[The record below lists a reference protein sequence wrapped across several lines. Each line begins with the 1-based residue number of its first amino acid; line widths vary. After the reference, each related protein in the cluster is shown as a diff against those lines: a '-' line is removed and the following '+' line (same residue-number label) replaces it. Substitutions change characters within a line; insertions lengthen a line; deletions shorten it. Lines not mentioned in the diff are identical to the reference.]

1 MALFDVALT
10 VICQVEKAAVEVHFF
25 DRDDN
30 YGKGLDWYRD
40 HMPETS
46 EDQISIEKSPSYFVT
61 PEVPERI
68 HGMNSSIK
76 LLLIVREPVTRVIS
90 DYTQIYGTNSKPH
103 VSPIHFTS
111 FLTLPR
117 PTRLKDQHLR
127 PVAPIRAPEQ
137 SP

>member
-1 MALFDVALT
+1 M
-10 VICQVEKAAVEVHFF
+10 EKAALEVHFF

-30 YGKGLDWYRD
+30 YAKGLEWYRQ
-40 HMPETS
+40 HLPECS

-68 HGMNSSIK
+68 HAMNSSIK

-103 VSPIHFTS
+103 VSNPLYCISINTHPHAHIFQS
-111 FLTLPR
+111 IF
-117 PTRLKDQHLR
+117 
-127 PVAPIRAPEQ
+127 RAIIIIIIIVILW
-137 SP
+137 